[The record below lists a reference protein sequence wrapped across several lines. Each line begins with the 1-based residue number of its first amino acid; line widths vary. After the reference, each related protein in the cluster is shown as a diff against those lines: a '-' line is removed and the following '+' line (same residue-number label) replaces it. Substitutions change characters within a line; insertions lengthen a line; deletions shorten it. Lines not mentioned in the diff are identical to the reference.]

1 MDGAEGRGTRE
12 VAARPTAVAEGTVL
26 PPVTEADGGVV
37 PVAVPAADGD
47 GTQAD
52 DRGPFAQASAIT
64 GVLAVAAG
72 QASAH
77 AAVGPMGKEATTR
90 PEGMDDVG
98 TGLSSRRRRQVVKP
112 RHGGLAGPVAP
123 REASVAGRPVVADVA
138 VAILRAAAVAMG
150 VGLMAT
156 RVPEVA
162 GASTRPMAADAVAD
176 GVQVGP
182 FLEVTVAVLRTHTV
196 ATNGPEGPEARQGG
210 LPGRPV
216 EANRQVLVGLQPQG
230 RIAAG
235 VNQGLLPPAAGAGL
249 MVRPSSRADEE
260 PRGDGP

>member
-1 MDGAEGRGTRE
+1 
-12 VAARPTAVAEGTVL
+12 
-26 PPVTEADGGVV
+26 
-37 PVAVPAADGD
+37 
-47 GTQAD
+47 
-52 DRGPFAQASAIT
+52 
-64 GVLAVAAG
+64 
-72 QASAH
+72 
-77 AAVGPMGKEATTR
+77 MGKEATTR

-235 VNQGLLPPAAGAGL
+235 VNQRLLPPAAGAGL